1 MRPLTI
7 QGSYVGSLL
16 ELKELVS
23 LFRRTGMKPIPVTT
37 RPLDEANLAMED
49 LLAGRVLG
57 RTVLIP

>member
-1 MRPLTI
+1 
-7 QGSYVGSLL
+7 
-16 ELKELVS
+16 
-23 LFRRTGMKPIPVTT
+23 MKPIPVTT